1 MNDSRYVACAA
12 AVFFAAVAWSRAC
25 DCNATAVRDRNA
37 SGVDERPWLI
47 VNLDNNHY
55 QHQFS
60 DNEQTV
66 PAIEKY
72 IDEYLGG
79 AATHI
84 FINPNAMRAFY
95 DSKVLEPIWNAFDEP
110 GAQTD
115 IPWLRRAKLLH
126 DRGIDVYAVMLNRI
140 RSRDGAEGWISMRMN
155 DVHCVN
161 NPRSSLVG
169 MWWLRR
175 PDLWRV
181 PFDSSGSWGNR
192 AFDYSHKEV
201 REHHVAAARELFDRY
216 DMDGFEADWTRF
228 PWHLTPGKE
237 RSQAECLTE
246 VMREIRKAANAAA
259 ARRGHPVKVAAA
271 VLSSHEAAI
280 ASGMDAVAWAKEG
293 LVDILLVAN
302 FFNSVDFET
311 PWREWRKKVRAVNPN
326 VRVVPRLDDGVAKT
340 PHKRLFLGEA
350 EYNAYFERL
359 IAQGCRDFGFFNL
372 FVKKNTQP
380 WRWDFV
386 ARGVA
391 PERVRASRRAYP
403 ASYRDAV
410 PKGCPDLKQF
420 PFDMAAART
429 VTIEIG
435 SATGAGKVFVNA
447 AFDADIKETP
457 RLTLNGAAP
466 MSVDGAW
473 DGHWA
478 PPGDIKRY
486 ARCEYPPS
494 ALKDGVN
501 EIGFPAS
508 AGGRACGCEIE
519 VVPRIAD

>member
-72 IDEYLGG
+72 IDEYLGA

-280 ASGMDAVAWAKEG
+280 ASGMDAVAWAQEG
-293 LVDILLVAN
+293 AR
-302 FFNSVDFET
+302 SQSE
-311 PWREWRKKVRAVNPN
+311 RA
-326 VRVVPRLDDGVAKT
+326 RSA
-340 PHKRLFLGEA
+340 
-350 EYNAYFERL
+350 
-359 IAQGCRDFGFFNL
+359 
-372 FVKKNTQP
+372 
-380 WRWDFV
+380 
-386 ARGVA
+386 
-391 PERVRASRRAYP
+391 ASRRRRGEDAAQASVSRRSRIQRLFRAAYCSGMSRFRVLQP
-403 ASYRDAV
+403 VRQEEHAALAVGFCRPWRGAGTCASVTTSLSHFLPRCRAKGLPRSEAV
-410 PKGCPDLKQF
+410 PIRHGGGAHGDDRDRVRHGSRQGICQRRVRRRHQGDAEVDAERRRPDVCRRC
-420 PFDMAAART
+420 MGRT
-429 VTIEIG
+429 LGATWRYQALRQMRV
-435 SATGAGKVFVNA
+435 SAVRAQG
-447 AFDADIKETP
+447 
-457 RLTLNGAAP
+457 
-466 MSVDGAW
+466 
-473 DGHWA
+473 
-478 PPGDIKRY
+478 
-486 ARCEYPPS
+486 RC
-494 ALKDGVN
+494 K
-501 EIGFPAS
+501 
-508 AGGRACGCEIE
+508 
-519 VVPRIAD
+519 